1 MSHAELKEFLAQLGQ
16 PAYREKQLFKWLHK
30 GIRSFDE
37 ASDLPKDLR
46 AKLDETCYIANVEIE
61 RRLESKKDDTK
72 KYLFRLH
79 DGEYIEAVLMKY
91 KHGWSECVST
101 QVGCRMGCTFCAT
114 GKEGLVRNLTASEI
128 LSQITAA
135 QEREGIRISNIVLM
149 GMGEPLD
156 NYDNVLRFLELLS
169 DSDGICIGQR
179 HVSLSTCG
187 IVDKIKDLEK
197 RNLQVTLSVSLH
209 APNDNIRKSMMPVAK
224 RWSVDELLSACRSY
238 AKTTGRRISYE
249 YSLVSGVNDSD
260 ECALELASKLRGTL
274 CHVNLIP
281 VNKVEGSGCFKPSS
295 QRTEQ
300 FRAILEQKGITATVR
315 RTLGS
320 DINASCGQ
328 LRRAS
333 K

>member
-1 MSHAELKEFLAQLGQ
+1 MSHQELKELLAQLGQ

-30 GIRSFDE
+30 GIKSFDE

-46 AKLDETCYIANVEIE
+46 AKLSETCYIANVEIE
-61 RRLESKKDDTK
+61 RRLESKKDETK
-72 KYLFRLH
+72 KYLFKLC

-135 QEREGIRISNIVLM
+135 QEREGVRISNIVLM

-156 NYDNVLRFLELLS
+156 NYENVLRFLELLS

-197 RNLQVTLSVSLH
+197 RDLQITLSVSLH
-209 APNDNIRKSMMPVAK
+209 APNDDIRRSMMPVAK
-224 RWSVDELLSACRSY
+224 RWSVDELLAACRSY

-260 ECALELASKLRGTL
+260 DCALELARKLKGTL

-300 FRAILEQKGITATVR
+300 FRSILEQNGITATVR

-328 LRRAS
+328 LRRAN